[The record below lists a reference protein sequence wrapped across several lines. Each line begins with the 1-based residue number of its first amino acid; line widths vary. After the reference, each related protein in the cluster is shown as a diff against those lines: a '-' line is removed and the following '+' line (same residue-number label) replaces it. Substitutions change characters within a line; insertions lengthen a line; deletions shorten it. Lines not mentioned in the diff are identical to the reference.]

1 MIVKDQIKKRELD
14 PEQKKEIRDLR
25 NHAVR
30 DAWKQEKEL
39 LLQGRG
45 HRQWNQRQQR
55 EILERGS
62 VRGYQG
68 HHMIS
73 VQNSAEQA
81 GNPDNIQFL
90 TWKEHLQA
98 HGGNYFQ
105 PTNGYY
111 DPETGK
117 MHVFSNGIPH
127 QPAPVALAIISPVL
141 MAAIHSAHAGTNG
154 KNSTE
159 NGNGSV
165 KNVTDNAA
173 NNRIYTGGSSGS
185 QGGTGMINVDEQKY
199 EDMISA
205 LQIFAQTIDEKV
217 GEMMTLTNNCL
228 TIMDGDEAITKAVS
242 RMGEVEKAYLEAA
255 KEALAIAKD
264 VQADLDDYRS
274 IKSMSDADE

>member
-1 MIVKDQIKKRELD
+1 MIVKGQIKKQGLA

-127 QPAPVALAIISPVL
+127 QPVPVALAIISPVL
-141 MAAIHSAHAGTNG
+141 MAAIHSAHAGTSGN
-154 KNSTE
+154 NATE
-159 NGNGSV
+159 NGTDSV
-165 KNVTDNAA
+165 QSVADNAA
-173 NNRIYTGGSSGS
+173 NNRTYTGGISGS

-217 GEMMTLTNNCL
+217 GEMMTLTHNCL
-228 TIMDGDEAITKAVS
+228 TIMDGDEAVEKAVS

>member
-1 MIVKDQIKKRELD
+1 M
-14 PEQKKEIRDLR
+14 
-25 NHAVR
+25 
-30 DAWKQEKEL
+30 
-39 LLQGRG
+39 QGRG

-81 GNPDNIQFL
+81 GNSDNIQFL

-141 MAAIHSAHAGTNG
+141 MAAIHSAHAGSNG

-217 GEMMTLTNNCL
+217 GEMMTLTHNCL
-228 TIMDGDEAITKAVS
+228 TIMDGDEAVEKAVS

-264 VQADLDDYRS
+264 VQTDLDEYRE
-274 IKSMSDADE
+274 IKRMSESDE